1 MNQRERNLLIL
12 LGTALFVVAN
22 LAGYKWLVGYR
33 DSVGKQTKE
42 YEATIEVARFA
53 REQADAVSGEVDW
66 LAGNMPEE
74 KEGELMQTQLQSFV
88 SGRASAAGLGVSKED
103 IQENATDGVY
113 FERARFRINVSGT
126 EQALYGWLTE
136 IHSPKDFRAVT
147 SLRLSPNRED
157 DTKIDAVVQVEQWF
171 PPKASEEL

>member
-1 MNQRERNLLIL
+1 MNARERNLLIL

-22 LAGYKWLVGYR
+22 LIGFNWLKGYR
-33 DSVGKQTKE
+33 ATVEKQSKE
-42 YEATIEVARFA
+42 YAATIEVARFA
-53 REQADAVSGEVDW
+53 GEQADAVSSEVDW
-66 LAGNMPEE
+66 LAENMAEE

-88 SGRASAAGLGVSKED
+88 SGRATAAGLSVSKED

-126 EQALYGWLTE
+126 EQALYRWLTE
-136 IHSPKDFRAVT
+136 LHSPKDFRAVT

-157 DTKIDAVVQVEQWF
+157 DTKIDAAVQVEQWF